1 MQMQLPALIFYS
13 TPAQKSNDQFSQ
25 SWKLLMHVMCLRW
38 CCTRTT
44 HCFWQKRYN
53 CLIEKRLCK
62 PQA

>member
-13 TPAQKSNDQFSQ
+13 TPAQKSNDQVSQ

-44 HCFWQKRYN
+44 HCFWQK
-53 CLIEKRLCK
+53 
-62 PQA
+62 